1 MTHDDQVHTLGEET
15 QHTEASLALP
25 SSPRAC
31 FPKLKPEKKKHNKL
45 TVTTLTML
53 TIHGGE
59 RWVYKAV
66 SADWELVGLRDMCS
80 VCREAKSRLRQRI

>member
-1 MTHDDQVHTLGEET
+1 M
-15 QHTEASLALP
+15 
-25 SSPRAC
+25 
-31 FPKLKPEKKKHNKL
+31 
-45 TVTTLTML
+45 VTTLTML

-66 SADWELVGLRDMCS
+66 SADWELVGLRDTCS